1 MLSTTVQDHNDW
13 ENRIRPVC
21 VAYNSSTQTTTG
33 FSPFYLMF
41 GRQPRL
47 PIDLTYGSMPTKKQ
61 YVSEY
66 VKTLNSSLEEAY
78 QNVKHNVTGI
88 QDRQKEQYDK
98 TVRGDAYQVGDL
110 VWLHN
115 PVVPRSQSKKFHRS
129 WIGPYRIIECVST
142 TNYRIQSLLTRKK
155 VIVHFN
161 RLKPC
166 IPGTRFN
173 MTHQSTC
180 SPGYKFPNGKPFSNS
195 PEVGH
200 NLELCENE
208 DPIPGSGVK
217 RRYPT
222 RTRIPPLRYSPSSV

>member
-21 VAYNSSTQTTTG
+21 MAYNSSTQTTTG

-61 YVSEY
+61 YVLEY

-129 WIGPYRIIECVST
+129 WIGLYRIIECVST

-155 VIVHFN
+155 
-161 RLKPC
+161 
-166 IPGTRFN
+166 
-173 MTHQSTC
+173 SYC
-180 SPGYKFPNGKPFSNS
+180 SF
-195 PEVGH
+195 
-200 NLELCENE
+200 
-208 DPIPGSGVK
+208 
-217 RRYPT
+217 
-222 RTRIPPLRYSPSSV
+222 